1 MPKQDQQQPS
11 KTDPR
16 YQPTQAE
23 MNADISIP
31 DATPEKL
38 AQAIF
43 RGTGTPKH

>member
-1 MPKQDQQQPS
+1 MKDENPTPPKD
-11 KTDPR
+11 DPR

-31 DATPEKL
+31 NSTPEKL

-43 RGTGTPKH
+43 RGTDQPKH

>member
-1 MPKQDQQQPS
+1 MKNEKPTPPKD
-11 KTDPR
+11 DPR
-16 YQPTQAE
+16 YQPTQAD

-43 RGTGTPKH
+43 RGTGQPKH